1 MTPTQSIDPTQFQT
15 VHNMIRPKPEE
26 LEWTKIM
33 WEPDLWEG
41 RIKAAKQNRPMF
53 IWAMNG
59 NPLGCV

>member
-1 MTPTQSIDPTQFQT
+1 MITIQT
-15 VHNMIRPKPEE
+15 IHLGEFEAIHAMIRPKPEE
-26 LEWTKIM
+26 LTWTKIM

-41 RIKAAKQNRPMF
+41 RRKAAKLNRPMF